1 MDKAAFVYCGSELT
15 NLPSNSVSLS
25 MLIDWSEMRHMTSLS
40 SGNAKALK
48 AESGVTKWV
57 AFCKVL
63 SEMIFLMVEEDPT
76 DWYKGDKKVASIKRA
91 PPKLIL
97 KEATKVG
104 PKVGPKVKVGL
115 KGLPG
120 KKVVDPKKN
129 PFLETDSESD
139 FEPFTQKTP
148 PRPPKAKTVKRK
160 PNVLP
165 KLRKLESV
173 RGGGGADFDL
183 QMGLALSISEV
194 EVRTIKHNIVVKKKN
209 NANIYCLQTNKHV

>member
-57 AFCKVL
+57 PFCKVL
-63 SEMIFLMVEEDPT
+63 SEMIFLMVEEEPT
-76 DWYKGDKKVASIKRA
+76 DWYKGDKITKKVVSIKE
-91 PPKLIL
+91 
-97 KEATKVG
+97 EA
-104 PKVGPKVKVGL
+104 PKVGPKVAPKVGTKVGPKVGL

-120 KKVVDPKKN
+120 KKVVDKREN

-148 PRPPKAKTVKRK
+148 PRPPKAKAVKRK
-160 PNVLP
+160 PNVVP
-165 KLRKLESV
+165 KLRKVESA
-173 RGGGGADFDL
+173 RGGGADFGL
-183 QMGLALSISEV
+183 QMGLALSISAEEV
-194 EVRTIKHNIVVKKKN
+194 KNQTTIE
-209 NANIYCLQTNKHV
+209 TNKLTDVVCQTTIFNF